1 MSRTPRCSGLL
12 LVAAGATASIADAPI
27 AAADPVWHVGGAES
41 ASDTLK
47 DLVAQGYDIQ
57 INGITQLNGVT
68 RYPNYPI
75 SMSSACRVDAIYY
88 PGGPASQNTLSTV
101 YVDITCPNNDVD

>member
-57 INGITQLNGVT
+57 INGITQLNWLT
-68 RYPNYPI
+68 RYPAYPI
-75 SMSSACRVDAIYY
+75 GMPAACRVDAIHY

-101 YVDITCPNNDVD
+101 YVDITCPNNDID